1 MKVEY
6 VHTTAFRTH
15 HSHYEFLM
23 MPFGLSNAPSTFQ
36 ALVNSIFQEFLR
48 KFLLVFFD
56 DILIY
61 SPSWHDHMVQLDQVL
76 EMLKSQQL
84 KVKREKCE
92 FGQTEVHYLGHII
105 SREGVNMDPTK
116 VEAIHILAYTSDY
129 LGCAWISW
137 FNRLLSK
144 LHSALW
150 KLS

>member
-6 VHTTAFRTH
+6 VHTTVFRTH
-15 HSHYEFLM
+15 HSYYEFLV

-116 VEAIHILAYTSDY
+116 VEAIQ
-129 LGCAWISW
+129 SW
-137 FNRLLSK
+137 PIP
-144 LHSALW
+144 ATI
-150 KLS
+150 